1 MLGATS
7 VNAAEEQGGSA
18 RAEPIVTTRSWIAI
32 GILLLMTVL
41 SYIDRNIM
49 SLMVDPIKA
58 DLGLDDIQM
67 SLLLGFAFALFY
79 ALFSVPMGWAA
90 DRFPRRWVIF
100 LGVGGWSIATAACGF
115 AGSFVHL
122 AAARFAVGIGEAALT
137 PAAYAIV
144 GQLFPRRRLG
154 LALGILAMG
163 TAAGS
168 AIAFLIGGPI
178 IAWVDHMGGI
188 SGFKTWQVVF
198 MLVGLPGLIIAP
210 LIFVVPEKRHA
221 RVIAQAQKEQGFF
234 PWIGQNWA
242 FVVPFFTAI
251 SFAGIISYALTAW
264 LPAYLTRSM
273 GVDIAKVGVS
283 IGSIQLL
290 GIVGFVAG
298 GWFVDWM
305 VSRGVRDEHLRYL
318 IGAMALAGISGLGA
332 FLLAD
337 NVTALLVWLAL
348 FYLTIPFT
356 GPAIALVQ
364 IVAPARFHSRAIAI
378 YTMSINFV
386 GMMLGPTSV
395 AFFTEKVFGGPQH
408 VGSGL
413 TAVFAISVPIILVCF
428 LLSVP
433 AARRMA
439 ERQALAGD

>member
-1 MLGATS
+1 MLEGAATDLNEADKS
-7 VNAAEEQGGSA
+7 G
-18 RAEPIVTTRSWIAI
+18 RPEPIVTTISWIAI
-32 GILLLMTVL
+32 GILLMMTIL

-100 LGVGGWSIATAACGF
+100 LGVGGWSLATAACGF
-115 AGSFVHL
+115 AGSFGQL
-122 AAARFAVGIGEAALT
+122 AVARFAVGIGEAALT

-144 GQLFPRRRLG
+144 GELFPRRRLG

-178 IAWVDHMGGI
+178 IAWVDHVGGI
-188 SGFKTWQVVF
+188 SGFATWQVVF
-198 MLVGLPGLIIAP
+198 MLVGLPGLLIAP
-210 LIFVVPEKRHA
+210 LIFIVPEKRRAHVSTHA
-221 RVIAQAQKEQGFF
+221 QVDQGFF

-251 SFAGIISYALTAW
+251 SFAGIISYALGAW
-264 LPAYLTRSM
+264 LPAYLTRTM
-273 GVDIAKVGVS
+273 GVDVSKVGLT

-305 VSRGVRDEHLRYL
+305 VSRGVRDAHLRYL
-318 IGAMALAGISGLGA
+318 IGALALAGISGLGA
-332 FLLAD
+332 FLFAD
-337 NVTALLVWLAL
+337 TLNALLVWLAL

-364 IVAPARFHSRAIAI
+364 IVAPRRFHSRTIAI
-378 YTMSINFV
+378 YTLAINMV
-386 GMMLGPTSV
+386 GMMAGPSSV
-395 AFFTEKVFGGPQH
+395 ALFTEKVFGGPQH
-408 VGSGL
+408 VGAGL
-413 TAVFAISVPIILVCF
+413 TTVFAVSVPLALLCFIL
-428 LLSVP
+428 SIP
-433 AARRMA
+433 AARRMT